1 MIHGCGAQP
10 AARITAVVEP
20 GGEMAVAA
28 AEPNG
33 CFVVR
38 LAPRSVMTFADEA
51 VSISLRV
58 DSQYP
63 STSLSSRAAP
73 FATAT
78 GVLFGHT
85 ILCSGQSNMVHPLS
99 YDYNATE
106 QISAA
111 HLLPNLRLFQV
122 GRLCAS
128 SKSTSHLRI
137 SHRQFGLKFSAR
149 LIDHLNLA
157 TLLAT

>member
-10 AARITAVVEP
+10 AERITAVVEP

-38 LAPRSVMTFADEA
+38 LAPRSVMTSADEA

-58 DSQYP
+58 DSQS
-63 STSLSSRAAP
+63 STSLLSRAAP

-78 GVLFGHT
+78 DVLFGHT

-106 QISAA
+106 QIAAA

-122 GRLCAS
+122 GRLCTR
-128 SKSTSHLRI
+128 SKSISHLR
-137 SHRQFGLKFSAR
+137 
-149 LIDHLNLA
+149 
-157 TLLAT
+157 T